1 MSKGRQGM
9 LAQKGKVSL
18 ATKANLNKWLRIRH
32 SIKSYIFSKILW
44 SRTMLF
50 YISSMIQWD
59 SKCIM
64 PKNNGCTSNGTAQ
77 KTWTIDRR
85 HRNDSWR
92 IKVMHWHEQAYR
104 EQWSA
109 LFSHASL
116 QTSLPLGSIQP
127 LLRDNQQLHV
137 RMKTWSRQLGW
148 SGNTGPTADKQEKG
162 KQISIIDSTIIKA
175 LWYMKLNQMMQKRAW
190 RSQHVSTEGTS
201 RQMALCEGKLSI
213 RSPLHQDE

>member
-1 MSKGRQGM
+1 MEQHKKPGQ
-9 LAQKGKVSL
+9 L
-18 ATKANLNKWLRIRH
+18 
-32 SIKSYIFSKILW
+32 
-44 SRTMLF
+44 
-50 YISSMIQWD
+50 
-59 SKCIM
+59 
-64 PKNNGCTSNGTAQ
+64 TAH
-77 KTWTIDRR
+77 R

-116 QTSLPLGSIQP
+116 QTSLPLGSMQP

-137 RMKTWSRQLGW
+137 RVKTWSRQLGW

-201 RQMALCEGKLSI
+201 RQMALCEGLRAENCPSVPLCTKMSKSERLAADVPPDIRDGVAHCKWEENSLKLMAGWRI
-213 RSPLHQDE
+213 K